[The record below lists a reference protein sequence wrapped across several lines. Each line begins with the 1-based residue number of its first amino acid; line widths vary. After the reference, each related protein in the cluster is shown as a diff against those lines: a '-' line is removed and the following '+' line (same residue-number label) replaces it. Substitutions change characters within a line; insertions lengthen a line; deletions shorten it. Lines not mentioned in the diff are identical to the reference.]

1 MAKFLSGDL
10 NIEPNLDPY
19 KVLNNYLLNTAN
31 LATPFNKFGHFKST
45 VTGFEGEVLLDGGQN
60 IDYIFAPKYTLKW
73 TAMKTPKEPEN

>member
-1 MAKFLSGDL
+1 MAKFPKRRP

-60 IDYIFAPKYTLKW
+60 IDYILHLSIL
-73 TAMKTPKEPEN
+73 